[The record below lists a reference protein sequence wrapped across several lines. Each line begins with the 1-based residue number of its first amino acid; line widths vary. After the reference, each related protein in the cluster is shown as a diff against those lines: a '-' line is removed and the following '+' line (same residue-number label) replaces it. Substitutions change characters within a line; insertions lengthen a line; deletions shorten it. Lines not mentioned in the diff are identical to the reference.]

1 MAISGGVFLHRWIF
15 FLGLFL
21 ITVVSIEA
29 ENITLYAGTTSSK
42 ARYVGVSLGDDIFPY
57 LQCQIDV
64 LKFTK
69 KDSSLFSDIPEE
81 NRSDF
86 LGASLNFA
94 LRIPIYLIPHLD
106 RLRFIAP
113 YVLAGYGAGLENLS
127 TAYFDVPNADGKT
140 GFVTKLRQYH
150 SYGGGLIVMLTSR
163 FGVKFDY
170 RSMNMPGLVK
180 MGYPSRKL
188 NRFSFGICI
197 GSTD

>member
-1 MAISGGVFLHRWIF
+1 MTILRGGFLRRWIF
-15 FLGLFL
+15 FLALFL
-21 ITVVSIEA
+21 ITVAAIEA
-29 ENITLYAGTTSSK
+29 ESATIYTGVTSNK
-42 ARYVGVSLGDDIFPY
+42 ARYMGISLGGDIFPY

-69 KDSSLFSDIPEE
+69 KDSSLYSDTPEE

-94 LRIPIYLIPHLD
+94 LRLPIHLIPNLD

-127 TAYFDVPNADGKT
+127 TAYFEVPNADGNS
-140 GFVTKLRQYH
+140 GFITKLRPYH
-150 SYGGGLIVMLTSR
+150 SFGGGLIVMLTPR
-163 FGVKFDY
+163 LGVKFDY
-170 RSMNMPGLVK
+170 RSMSMPGLAK

-188 NRFSFGICI
+188 SRFSFGICL